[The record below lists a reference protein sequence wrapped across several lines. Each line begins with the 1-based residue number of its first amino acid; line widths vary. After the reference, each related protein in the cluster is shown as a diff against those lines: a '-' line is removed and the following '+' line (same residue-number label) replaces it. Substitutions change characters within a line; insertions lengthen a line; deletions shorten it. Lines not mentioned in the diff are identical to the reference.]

1 MKKITLHGPSV
12 RNSGAYADAGT
23 TLTIGDKAD
32 EIDAARAK
40 QLVDDNIAVS
50 ETAAKSEAKVD

>member
-1 MKKITLHGPSV
+1 MKKIVLHGPTV

-32 EIDAARAK
+32 EIVAPRAK

-50 ETAAKSEAKVD
+50 ETSAKTEGRAD